1 MMHALSIMFW
11 LLVWVVVIMGIWTTI
26 KESK

>member
-11 LLVWVVVIMGIWTTI
+11 LLVWAVVIMGIWTTI

>member
-11 LLVWVVVIMGIWTTI
+11 LLVWAVVFMGIWTTI